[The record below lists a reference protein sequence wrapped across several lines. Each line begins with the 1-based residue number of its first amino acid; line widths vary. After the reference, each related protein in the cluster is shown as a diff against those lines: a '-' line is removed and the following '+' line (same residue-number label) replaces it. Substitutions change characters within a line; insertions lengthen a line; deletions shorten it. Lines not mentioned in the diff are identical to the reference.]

1 MKYLF
6 IILLLWVS
14 LSMEVFGTNINWAK
28 VSKHCE
34 IVPLSLAMNCFL
46 DTKEEKDESNHA
58 YLLPVSNSKI
68 HYYLFPASCT
78 TGFFFKQE
86 ADSCSYISLAD
97 IIRDIVSSSNNVSLK
112 IKQLKKIA
120 EICEFN
126 VAIKW
131 NENPSLYYDGITWV
145 QLYKGKNIH
154 VGHQLREM
162 NLNNE
167 MHLPKDKKD
176 LIDSWMNITYGD
188 IQTFSTYEI
197 NAESPQILL
206 IEVTDQ
212 NKMSLGL
219 LFSNKREDVILSL
232 ERVNP
237 MDFDIYYDSD
247 AILVE
252 ILRRVIDSKMSN
264 RRKIEVFANIMDS
277 CYPSHLCPL

>member
-1 MKYLF
+1 MKRL
-6 IILLLWVS
+6 ILLLWVS
-14 LSMEVFGTNINWAK
+14 LSMEAFGTNINWTK
-28 VSKHCE
+28 VSKLCE
-34 IVPLSLAMNCFL
+34 IVPLTSAMYCFL
-46 DTKEEKDESNHA
+46 DTIEEKDESNHA
-58 YLLPVSNSKI
+58 YLLPISNSKI

-78 TGFFFKQE
+78 MGFFFKQE
-86 ADSCSYISLAD
+86 ADSYSYIYLAD
-97 IIRDIVSSSNNVSLK
+97 IIRDVVSSSNNANLK

-145 QLYKGKNIH
+145 QLHKGKNIH
-154 VGHQLREM
+154 VGHRLREIH
-162 NLNNE
+162 LNNE

-188 IQTFSTYEI
+188 ILTFSSYII
-197 NAESPQILL
+197 NAKSPQIWL
-206 IEVTDQ
+206 IEVTEQ

-237 MDFDIYYDSD
+237 VNFDLYYDSD
-247 AILVE
+247 SILVE
-252 ILRRVIDSKMSN
+252 ILRRVIDSSKMSN
-264 RRKIEVFANIMDS
+264 RRKIEIIANIMDS
-277 CYPSHLCPL
+277 CYPSHL